1 MVTVFAEI
9 ESIETENGAAPRAP
23 AEMGRIE
30 GPHAEHAEGAAP
42 AGPRPR
48 SGMVGS
54 RGPGRTAVAVRE
66 GEAPAAREGEAREG
80 EVSLLGPDDIVPIEY
95 AAVPGTTTNMPGSHS
110 YPDTAAPLTLG
121 GARST
126 MRVKLLA
133 PHSGSFELHVST
145 VPAGTLQVGRVK
157 LSLSE
162 A

>member
-9 ESIETENGAAPRAP
+9 ESIETENGAAHAAPHERAP
-23 AEMGRIE
+23 GE
-30 GPHAEHAEGAAP
+30 PHAEGAP
-42 AGPRPR
+42 AGPRAR

-66 GEAPAAREGEAREG
+66 GEAPAAREGAEPREG

-110 YPDTAAPLTLG
+110 YPDTAEPLTLG